1 MGMIYEET
9 LFWASRLF
17 VDVVPEY
24 ALDTAKRL
32 VKYSDNPY
40 IVSHT
45 KKTYISME
53 ERRKAMKRGRFL

>member
-45 KKTYISME
+45 KRLISQWKKGE
-53 ERRKAMKRGRFL
+53 KR